1 MAPPLRLTSTNL
13 EDTTFITKP
22 RPMAGVFSKLLYM
35 KSPVRNM
42 FDGIASRYDFLNH
55 FLSCYQDVLWRRY
68 CCNSLKKMV
77 AADSVEAPG
86 TVPGSVT
93 ASGTVSAKETAPEI
107 ETARG
112 MRTVRL
118 LDLCGGTGDF
128 ANTFRKIFEGGG
140 SSPQGGTAQSLSQKG
155 TERCTSQKG
164 TARGFCVEP
173 AVIGDFSYGMLAEVK
188 PKKIDAYAVQLDAM
202 KMPFAD
208 CRFDVILNGFGM
220 RNVPDARGA
229 LMESYRVLDAGGY
242 LCVLEFFSPRN
253 LFNKFFYKVLAPL
266 FIPVMGAFFSG
277 KRDAY
282 EYLVNSIIRFLPVDE
297 FCKMA
302 EECGFEVK
310 KVKMFDGGISF
321 GVFLRKPVSAS

>member
-1 MAPPLRLTSTNL
+1 
-13 EDTTFITKP
+13 
-22 RPMAGVFSKLLYM
+22 
-35 KSPVRNM
+35 M

-68 CCNSLKKMV
+68 CCKRLKKMM
-77 AADSVEAPG
+77 AACMLAEKSIDEMPLSKLQDEMPRDLN
-86 TVPGSVT
+86 
-93 ASGTVSAKETAPEI
+93 K
-107 ETARG
+107 
-112 MRTVRL
+112 VRL

-128 ANTFRKIFEGGG
+128 ANTFRKIFESGCKCGC
-140 SSPQGGTAQSLSQKG
+140 ACKCVSQNG
-155 TERCTSQKG
+155 ASRD
-164 TARGFCVEP
+164 FVVDP

-188 PKKIDAYAVQLDAM
+188 PKKIDAHAVQLDAM
-202 KMPFAD
+202 KMPFAE
-208 CRFDVILNGFGM
+208 RQFDVILNGFGM

-229 LMESYRVLDAGGY
+229 LLESYRVLDEGGY

-282 EYLVNSIIRFLPVDE
+282 EYLVNSIIRFLPVDQ

-310 KVKMFDGGISF
+310 QVKMFDGGISF
-321 GVFLRKPVSAS
+321 GVFLHKPGKA

>member
-1 MAPPLRLTSTNL
+1 
-13 EDTTFITKP
+13 
-22 RPMAGVFSKLLYM
+22 M
-35 KSPVRNM
+35 KSPVRKM

-68 CCNSLKKMV
+68 CCKRLKKMIMTESQ
-77 AADSVEAPG
+77 AEMPRLQDK
-86 TVPGSVT
+86 TLRDLD
-93 ASGTVSAKETAPEI
+93 K
-107 ETARG
+107 
-112 MRTVRL
+112 VRL

-128 ANTFRKIFEGGG
+128 ANTFRNIFESGCKYGCKCV
-140 SSPQGGTAQSLSQKG
+140 SQNG
-155 TERCTSQKG
+155 ASRS
-164 TARGFCVEP
+164 FVVDP

-202 KMPFAD
+202 KMPFAE
-208 CRFDVILNGFGM
+208 RQFDVILNGFGM

-229 LMESYRVLDAGGY
+229 LLESYRVLDEGGY

-282 EYLVNSIIRFLPVDE
+282 EYPVNSIIRFLPVDQ

-302 EECGFEVK
+302 EECGFEIK
-310 KVKMFDGGISF
+310 QVKMFDGGISF
-321 GVFLRKPVSAS
+321 GVFLHKPGKA

>member
-1 MAPPLRLTSTNL
+1 
-13 EDTTFITKP
+13 
-22 RPMAGVFSKLLYM
+22 
-35 KSPVRNM
+35 M

-68 CCNSLKKMV
+68 CCKHLKKMI
-77 AADSVEAPG
+77 AADMLAEMPQAAESQA
-86 TVPGSVT
+86 
-93 ASGTVSAKETAPEI
+93 EI
-107 ETARG
+107 PCNLNK
-112 MRTVRL
+112 VRL

-128 ANTFRKIFEGGG
+128 ANTFRKIFERNCCCLPRTLRGN
-140 SSPQGGTAQSLSQKG
+140 ACENASQKG
-155 TERCTSQKG
+155 AAQISMQKG
-164 TARGFCVEP
+164 TVRDFVVDP

-188 PKKIDAYAVQLDAM
+188 PKKIDAHAVQLDAM
-202 KMPFAD
+202 KMPFAE
-208 CRFDVILNGFGM
+208 CQFDVILNGFGM

-302 EECGFEVK
+302 EESGFEVK

-321 GVFLRKPVSAS
+321 GVFLHKPGNA

>member
-1 MAPPLRLTSTNL
+1 
-13 EDTTFITKP
+13 
-22 RPMAGVFSKLLYM
+22 
-35 KSPVRNM
+35 M

-68 CCNSLKKMV
+68 CCKRLKKMMGE
-77 AADSVEAPG
+77 SPR
-86 TVPGSVT
+86 GSN
-93 ASGTVSAKETAPEI
+93 K
-107 ETARG
+107 
-112 MRTVRL
+112 VRL

-128 ANTFRKIFEGGG
+128 ADTFRKIFESGCKC
-140 SSPQGGTAQSLSQKG
+140 ACKCASQNG
-155 TERCTSQKG
+155 VSRDG
-164 TARGFCVEP
+164 TARGFVVDP

-188 PKKIDAYAVQLDAM
+188 PKKIDAHAVQLDAM
-202 KMPFAD
+202 KMPFAE
-208 CRFDVILNGFGM
+208 RQFDVILNGFGM

-229 LMESYRVLDAGGY
+229 LLESYRVLDAGGY

-282 EYLVNSIIRFLPVDE
+282 EYLVNSIIRFLPVDQ

-310 KVKMFDGGISF
+310 QVKMFDGGISF
-321 GVFLRKPVSAS
+321 GVFLHKPGNA

>member
-1 MAPPLRLTSTNL
+1 
-13 EDTTFITKP
+13 
-22 RPMAGVFSKLLYM
+22 M
-35 KSPVRNM
+35 KSPVRKM

-68 CCNSLKKMV
+68 CCKCLKKMV
-77 AADSVEAPG
+77 AADGADS
-86 TVPGSVT
+86 
-93 ASGTVSAKETAPEI
+93 ASEDAQGF
-107 ETARG
+107 ARK
-112 MRTVRL
+112 VRL

-128 ANTFRKIFEGGG
+128 ANTFRKIFEGRCACKC
-140 SSPQGGTAQSLSQKG
+140 SSQK
-155 TERCTSQKG
+155 ETSHG
-164 TARGFCVEP
+164 LVVDP

-188 PKKIDAYAVQLDAM
+188 PKKIDAHAVQLDAM
-202 KMPFAD
+202 KMPFAE
-208 CRFDVILNGFGM
+208 CQFDVILNGFGM

-253 LFNKFFYKVLAPL
+253 FFNKFFYKVLAPL

-297 FCKMA
+297 FCKLA

-321 GVFLRKPVSAS
+321 GVFLRKPVGTP

>member
-1 MAPPLRLTSTNL
+1 
-13 EDTTFITKP
+13 
-22 RPMAGVFSKLLYM
+22 M
-35 KSPVRNM
+35 KSPVRHM

-68 CCNSLKKMV
+68 CCKYLKKLMADGNAPGNAGCMTGKAT
-77 AADSVEAPG
+77 AADVAVENADG
-86 TVPGSVT
+86 NVGCAKNVPR
-93 ASGTVSAKETAPEI
+93 I
-107 ETARG
+107 
-112 MRTVRL
+112 VRL

-128 ANTFRKIFEGGG
+128 AHTFRKIFESGCACKCAAKAY
-140 SSPQGGTAQSLSQKG
+140 PQKG
-155 TERCTSQKG
+155 TVQCVSQKG
-164 TARGFCVEP
+164 TARGFAVEP

-188 PKKIDAYAVQLDAM
+188 PKKIDAHAVQLDAM
-202 KMPFAD
+202 KMPFAE
-208 CRFDVILNGFGM
+208 RQFDVILNGFGM

-229 LMESYRVLDAGGY
+229 LLESYRVLDAGGY

-282 EYLVNSIIRFLPVDE
+282 EYLVNSIIRFLPVDD

-321 GVFLRKPVSAS
+321 GVFLHKPVSAA

>member
-1 MAPPLRLTSTNL
+1 
-13 EDTTFITKP
+13 
-22 RPMAGVFSKLLYM
+22 M
-35 KSPVRNM
+35 KSPVRKM

-68 CCNSLKKMV
+68 CCKRLKKMMG
-77 AADSVEAPG
+77 AEWRDEMPG
-86 TVPGSVT
+86 LLGKTPL
-93 ASGTVSAKETAPEI
+93 SGMP
-107 ETARG
+107 RG
-112 MRTVRL
+112 LNKVRL

-128 ANTFRKIFEGGG
+128 ADTFRNIFESGCKCKNV
-140 SSPQGGTAQSLSQKG
+140 SQNG
-155 TERCTSQKG
+155 ASRVETS
-164 TARGFCVEP
+164 RNFVVDP

-188 PKKIDAYAVQLDAM
+188 PKKIDAHAVQLDAM
-202 KMPFAD
+202 KMPFAE
-208 CRFDVILNGFGM
+208 RQFDVILNGFGM

-229 LMESYRVLDAGGY
+229 LMESYRVLDVGGY

-282 EYLVNSIIRFLPVDE
+282 EYLVNSIIRFLPVDQ

-310 KVKMFDGGISF
+310 QVKMFDGGISF
-321 GVFLRKPVSAS
+321 GVFLHKPGNA

>member
-1 MAPPLRLTSTNL
+1 
-13 EDTTFITKP
+13 
-22 RPMAGVFSKLLYM
+22 M
-35 KSPVRNM
+35 KSPVRKM

-68 CCNSLKKMV
+68 CCKRLKKMMCEMPH
-77 AADSVEAPG
+77 DLN
-86 TVPGSVT
+86 
-93 ASGTVSAKETAPEI
+93 K
-107 ETARG
+107 
-112 MRTVRL
+112 VRL

-128 ANTFRKIFEGGG
+128 ANTFRKIFESG
-140 SSPQGGTAQSLSQKG
+140 
-155 TERCTSQKG
+155 CVC
-164 TARGFCVEP
+164 ARDFVVNP

-188 PKKIDAYAVQLDAM
+188 PKKIDAHAVQLDAM
-202 KMPFAD
+202 KMPFAE
-208 CRFDVILNGFGM
+208 RQFDVILNGFGM

-229 LMESYRVLDAGGY
+229 LMESYRVLDEGGC

-282 EYLVNSIIRFLPVDE
+282 EYLVNSIIRFLPVDQ

-310 KVKMFDGGISF
+310 QVKMFDGGISF
-321 GVFLRKPVSAS
+321 GVFLHKPGKA

>member
-1 MAPPLRLTSTNL
+1 
-13 EDTTFITKP
+13 
-22 RPMAGVFSKLLYM
+22 M
-35 KSPVRNM
+35 KSPVRKM

-68 CCNSLKKMV
+68 CCKRLKKMMG
-77 AADSVEAPG
+77 AEWRDEMPG
-86 TVPGSVT
+86 LLGKTSL
-93 ASGTVSAKETAPEI
+93 SGMPRDLNK
-107 ETARG
+107 
-112 MRTVRL
+112 VRL

-128 ANTFRKIFEGGG
+128 ANTFRKIFESGCKCKNV
-140 SSPQGGTAQSLSQKG
+140 SQNG
-155 TERCTSQKG
+155 ASR
-164 TARGFCVEP
+164 VETPRDFVVDP
-173 AVIGDFSYGMLAEVK
+173 AVIGDFSYGMLTEVK
-188 PKKIDAYAVQLDAM
+188 PKKIDAHAVQLDAM
-202 KMPFAD
+202 KMPFAE
-208 CRFDVILNGFGM
+208 RQFDVILNGFGM

-282 EYLVNSIIRFLPVDE
+282 EYLVNSIIRFLPVDQ

-310 KVKMFDGGISF
+310 QVKMFDGGISF
-321 GVFLRKPVSAS
+321 GVFLHKPGNA

>member
-1 MAPPLRLTSTNL
+1 
-13 EDTTFITKP
+13 
-22 RPMAGVFSKLLYM
+22 M

-68 CCNSLKKMV
+68 CCKRLKKLV
-77 AADSVEAPG
+77 SADSVAAS
-86 TVPGSVT
+86 GSVT
-93 ASGTVSAKETAPEI
+93 AMGTADAVG
-107 ETARG
+107 TARKF
-112 MRTVRL
+112 RL

-128 ANTFRKIFEGGG
+128 ANTFRKIFEGGC
-140 SSPQGGTAQSLSQKG
+140 SSSQGGTAQCVL
-155 TERCTSQKG
+155 QKG
-164 TARGFCVEP
+164 TARGFSVEP

-202 KMPFAD
+202 KMPFAE
-208 CRFDVILNGFGM
+208 RQFDVILNGFGM

-229 LMESYRVLDAGGY
+229 LLESYRVLDVGGY

-253 LFNKFFYKVLAPL
+253 FFNKFFYKVLAPL

-321 GVFLRKPVSAS
+321 GVFLHKPVSAS

>member
-1 MAPPLRLTSTNL
+1 
-13 EDTTFITKP
+13 
-22 RPMAGVFSKLLYM
+22 M
-35 KSPVRNM
+35 KSPVRKM

-68 CCNSLKKMV
+68 CCKHLKKMV
-77 AADSVEAPG
+77 AADYADSVSQN
-86 TVPGSVT
+86 VPGF
-93 ASGTVSAKETAPEI
+93 
-107 ETARG
+107 ARN
-112 MRTVRL
+112 VRL

-128 ANTFRKIFEGGG
+128 ANTFRKIFESRSACK
-140 SSPQGGTAQSLSQKG
+140 SSSQKESLQKEV
-155 TERCTSQKG
+155 TQCTTNKG
-164 TARGFCVEP
+164 NAHDFSVEP

-188 PKKIDAYAVQLDAM
+188 PKKIDAFAVQLDAM
-202 KMPFAD
+202 KMPFAE
-208 CRFDVILNGFGM
+208 RQFDVVLNGFGM

-229 LMESYRVLDAGGY
+229 LIESYRVLDAGGY

-321 GVFLRKPVSAS
+321 GVFLRKPVGAP

>member
-1 MAPPLRLTSTNL
+1 
-13 EDTTFITKP
+13 
-22 RPMAGVFSKLLYM
+22 
-35 KSPVRNM
+35 M

-68 CCNSLKKMV
+68 CCKRLKKMV
-77 AADSVEAPG
+77 SAGLLAEKPQAVE
-86 TVPGSVT
+86 SQD
-93 ASGTVSAKETAPEI
+93 ETP
-107 ETARG
+107 RDLNK
-112 MRTVRL
+112 VRL

-128 ANTFRKIFEGGG
+128 ANTFRKIFERK
-140 SSPQGGTAQSLSQKG
+140 SCCK
-155 TERCTSQKG
+155 
-164 TARGFCVEP
+164 CVSENKASRDFVVDP

-188 PKKIDAYAVQLDAM
+188 PKKIDAHAVQLDAM
-202 KMPFAD
+202 KMSFAE
-208 CRFDVILNGFGM
+208 RQFDVILNGFGM

-229 LMESYRVLDAGGY
+229 LLESYRVLDAGGY

-277 KRDAY
+277 KREAY
-282 EYLVNSIIRFLPVDE
+282 EYLVNSIIRFLPVDQ

-310 KVKMFDGGISF
+310 QVKMFDGGISF
-321 GVFLRKPVSAS
+321 GVFLHKPGNA

>member
-1 MAPPLRLTSTNL
+1 
-13 EDTTFITKP
+13 
-22 RPMAGVFSKLLYM
+22 M
-35 KSPVRNM
+35 KSPVRKM

-55 FLSCYQDVLWRRY
+55 FLSCFQDVLWRRY
-68 CCNSLKKMV
+68 CCKRLKKMM
-77 AADSVEAPG
+77 AA
-86 TVPGSVT
+86 
-93 ASGTVSAKETAPEI
+93 
-107 ETARG
+107 G
-112 MRTVRL
+112 MLAEKSIDEMPLSKLQDEMPRDLNKVRL

-128 ANTFRKIFEGGG
+128 ANTFRKIFESGCKCGCACKCG
-140 SSPQGGTAQSLSQKG
+140 ASQNG
-155 TERCTSQKG
+155 ASRD
-164 TARGFCVEP
+164 FVVDP

-188 PKKIDAYAVQLDAM
+188 PKKIDAHAVQLDAM
-202 KMPFAD
+202 KMPFAE
-208 CRFDVILNGFGM
+208 RQFDVILNGFGM

-229 LMESYRVLDAGGY
+229 LLESYRVLDEGGY

-302 EECGFEVK
+302 EECGFVVK

-321 GVFLRKPVSAS
+321 GVFLHKPGKA

>member
-1 MAPPLRLTSTNL
+1 
-13 EDTTFITKP
+13 
-22 RPMAGVFSKLLYM
+22 M
-35 KSPVRNM
+35 KSPVRKM

-68 CCNSLKKMV
+68 CSKQLKKIMAADV
-77 AADSVEAPG
+77 SVAGIASGAADSVG
-86 TVPGSVT
+86 
-93 ASGTVSAKETAPEI
+93 TAPQFDGKAEVAKI
-107 ETARG
+107 VP
-112 MRTVRL
+112 RTVRL

-128 ANTFRKIFEGGG
+128 ANTFRKIFEGGCACKC
-140 SSPQGGTAQSLSQKG
+140 SSGNASSQN
-155 TERCTSQKG
+155 G
-164 TARGFCVEP
+164 TARGFAVDP

-188 PKKIDAYAVQLDAM
+188 PKKINAHAVQLDAM
-202 KMPFAD
+202 KMPFAK
-208 CRFDVILNGFGM
+208 RQFDVILNGFGM

-229 LMESYRVLDAGGY
+229 LLESYRVLDAGGY

-321 GVFLRKPVSAS
+321 GVFLHKPVSAS

>member
-1 MAPPLRLTSTNL
+1 
-13 EDTTFITKP
+13 
-22 RPMAGVFSKLLYM
+22 M
-35 KSPVRNM
+35 KSPVRKM

-68 CCNSLKKMV
+68 CCKRLKKMMS
-77 AADSVEAPG
+77 AGLLAEKSQAVESQDKTPRDLN
-86 TVPGSVT
+86 
-93 ASGTVSAKETAPEI
+93 K
-107 ETARG
+107 
-112 MRTVRL
+112 VRL

-128 ANTFRKIFEGGG
+128 ANTFRKIFESGCEC
-140 SSPQGGTAQSLSQKG
+140 A
-155 TERCTSQKG
+155 CD
-164 TARGFCVEP
+164 FVVDP

-188 PKKIDAYAVQLDAM
+188 PKKIDAHAVQLDAM
-202 KMPFAD
+202 KMPFAE
-208 CRFDVILNGFGM
+208 RQFDVVLNGFGM

-229 LMESYRVLDAGGY
+229 LLESYRVLDAGGY

-282 EYLVNSIIRFLPVDE
+282 EYLVNSIIRFLPVDQ

-310 KVKMFDGGISF
+310 QVKMFDGGISF
-321 GVFLRKPVSAS
+321 GVFLHKQGNA

>member
-1 MAPPLRLTSTNL
+1 
-13 EDTTFITKP
+13 
-22 RPMAGVFSKLLYM
+22 
-35 KSPVRNM
+35 M

-68 CCNSLKKMV
+68 CCKRLKKMM
-77 AADSVEAPG
+77 AAGMLAEKSIG
-86 TVPGSVT
+86 
-93 ASGTVSAKETAPEI
+93 ETP
-107 ETARG
+107 RDLNK
-112 MRTVRL
+112 VRL

-128 ANTFRKIFEGGG
+128 ANTFHKIFESG
-140 SSPQGGTAQSLSQKG
+140 
-155 TERCTSQKG
+155 CVC
-164 TARGFCVEP
+164 ARDFVVDP

-188 PKKIDAYAVQLDAM
+188 PKKIDAHAVQLDAM
-202 KMPFAD
+202 KMPFAE
-208 CRFDVILNGFGM
+208 RQFDVILNGFGM

-282 EYLVNSIIRFLPVDE
+282 EYLVNSIIRFLPVDQ

-310 KVKMFDGGISF
+310 QVKMFDGGISF
-321 GVFLRKPVSAS
+321 GVFLHKPGNA